1 MLHNNGAKVVV
12 FHETTKSLHHFFME
26 DCLLDVIRFRL
37 AHHPYDT

>member
-1 MLHNNGAKVVV
+1 MLHNNGAKIVDSFV
-12 FHETTKSLHHFFME
+12 TTKSLRHFFME